1 VLTFLGIYFL
11 VALLVG
17 AYHAYI
23 KAEYMDTA
31 LGKGV
36 LWGLVVG
43 RWLAKKAR

>member
-1 VLTFLGIYFL
+1 MLTVLGIYFL
-11 VALLVG
+11 IALLVG

-23 KAEYMDTA
+23 KAEYVDTA

-43 RWLAKKAR
+43 RWLAKKV